1 MLDGASNVHVPL
13 GRGHLAVTAA
23 GTRKAGAACCGAWR
37 VFIHWPEWRASG
49 RSHAVDH
56 ESVAPPRKN
65 VVPPAY
71 VAGMKI
77 QQNPIQH
84 VALVLDASPSMQ
96 HLVDTVITVADDQIK
111 FLAQRSQELDL
122 ETHVTVYMFAD
133 PDMIYCLFYDK
144 DVLRLPSLKGL
155 YKWMGRSTA
164 LIDATMRSQ
173 LDLQKTATLYGDHAF
188 LTFVLTDGEENSS
201 HVHGSSD
208 LRKLL
213 AEQPDNTTVAI
224 MVPDQRSKIRCH
236 DLGFGRDNVA
246 VWDATSK
253 QGMEEAGRVIRGA
266 TDVYMT
272 NLSRGVVNKG
282 VFNMDPATI
291 NHKTVAANLKEL
303 TGFRVE
309 RVKQGQP
316 AVIKEFIESLRP
328 KVPFVQGANYFPLI
342 KRERINDSKEIL
354 VRHIMSGKIYGG
366 PQARTLVGL
375 PDTGEVSVSPQPN
388 SEYEIFVQSTS
399 LNRKLIPGHD
409 LLIKV

>member
-1 MLDGASNVHVPL
+1 
-13 GRGHLAVTAA
+13 
-23 GTRKAGAACCGAWR
+23 
-37 VFIHWPEWRASG
+37 
-49 RSHAVDH
+49 
-56 ESVAPPRKN
+56 
-65 VVPPAY
+65 
-71 VAGMKI
+71 MKI

-84 VALVLDASPSMQ
+84 IALVLDASPSMQ

-111 FLAQRSQELDL
+111 FLAQRSQELDM
-122 ETHVTVYMFAD
+122 ETRVTVYMFAD
-133 PDMIYCLFYDK
+133 PDMIYCLLYEK

-173 LDLQKTATLYGDHAF
+173 LDLEKTATLYGEHAF

-201 HVHGSSD
+201 LAHDRHT
-208 LRKLL
+208 LTKLL
-213 AEQPDNTTVAI
+213 KEQPDNSTVAI

-236 DLGFGRDNVA
+236 DLGFGKDNVA
-246 VWDATSK
+246 VWDTTSNA
-253 QGMEEAGRVIRGA
+253 GMEEAGRVIKDA
-266 TDVYMT
+266 TNTYMT
-272 NLSRGVVNKG
+272 NLSRGVTNKG
-282 VFNMDPATI
+282 VFNMDTAAV
-291 NHKTVAANLKEL
+291 NHRTVTAHLKEL

-309 RVKQGQP
+309 HVTQP
-316 AVIKEFIESLRP
+316 SVIKEFVDSLRP

-342 KRERINDSKEIL
+342 KRERINDSKEVII
-354 VRHIMSGKIYGG
+354 RHKVSGKIFGG

-388 SEYEIFVQSTS
+388 LEYDVFVQSTS

>member
-1 MLDGASNVHVPL
+1 
-13 GRGHLAVTAA
+13 
-23 GTRKAGAACCGAWR
+23 
-37 VFIHWPEWRASG
+37 
-49 RSHAVDH
+49 
-56 ESVAPPRKN
+56 
-65 VVPPAY
+65 
-71 VAGMKI
+71 MKI

-84 VALVLDASPSMQ
+84 IALVLDASPSMQ
-96 HLVDTVITVADDQIK
+96 HLVDTVIKVADEQIK

-144 DVLRLPSLKGL
+144 DVLRLPSLNGL
-155 YKWMGRSTA
+155 YRWMGRSTA

-201 HVHGSSD
+201 HAFGSHD
-208 LRKLL
+208 LAKLL
-213 AEQPDNTTVAI
+213 GEQPDNYTVAI

-236 DLGFGRDNVA
+236 DLGFGKNNVA
-246 VWDATSK
+246 VWDTTSK
-253 QGMEEAGRVIRGA
+253 AGMEEAGRVIKDA

-272 NLSRGVVNKG
+272 NLSRGVTNKG
-282 VFNMDPATI
+282 VFNMDPVAV

-316 AVIKEFIESLRP
+316 AVIKEFIESLQP

-342 KRERINDSKEIL
+342 KRERISDAKEI
-354 VRHIMSGKIYGG
+354 VIRHIISGKIYGG
-366 PQARTLVGL
+366 PQARALVGL

>member
-1 MLDGASNVHVPL
+1 
-13 GRGHLAVTAA
+13 
-23 GTRKAGAACCGAWR
+23 
-37 VFIHWPEWRASG
+37 
-49 RSHAVDH
+49 
-56 ESVAPPRKN
+56 
-65 VVPPAY
+65 
-71 VAGMKI
+71 MKI

-155 YKWMGRSTA
+155 YTWMGRSTA
-164 LIDATMRSQ
+164 LIDAAMQSQ
-173 LDLQKTATLYGDHAF
+173 LDLQKTATLYGEHAF
-188 LTFVLTDGEENSS
+188 LTFILTDGEENSS
-201 HVHGSSD
+201 IRYSGPA
-208 LRKLL
+208 LKKLL

-272 NLSRGVVNKG
+272 NLSRGVTNKG
-282 VFNMDPATI
+282 VFNMSTAAV
-291 NHKTVAANLKEL
+291 NHKTVTKLKEL
-303 TGFRVE
+303 SGFRVE
-309 RVKQGQP
+309 KVKDP
-316 AVIKEFIESLRP
+316 AVIRPFIEDYL
-328 KVPFVQGANYFPLI
+328 KLPFIQGNYFFLLA
-342 KRERINDSKEIL
+342 KREKIGPQKEIII
-354 VRHIMSGKIYGG
+354 RHKISGKLYGG
-366 PQARTLVGL
+366 KDARALLGL
-375 PDTGEVSVSPQPN
+375 PDHEVSVKPEPN
-388 SEYEIFVQSTS
+388 GEYDVFVQSTS
-399 LNRKLIPGHD
+399 LNRNLLPGHE